1 MNAVMHSEPRF
12 MYHVFHPLCAACVE
26 LFCLQKNEDG
36 GGQHM
41 GNINNTLRGL
51 CIPGIV
57 FLVWVT
63 GSFFSFWNTYIIPP
77 PQEVAGAFFH
87 SLLDGTLLKHLLV
100 SIYRVFA
107 GFSAAFLLAFPLGV
121 LLAMNKGWNVY
132 LHITLE
138 CLRHIPPLATI
149 PILIL
154 WFGIGELPKLLIVI
168 MATFFPIFFNTL
180 HGVGSCDPKWVEV
193 GQSFGM
199 SRREIFRHV
208 VMPAALPSVLVGMRL
223 GLGYSWR
230 ALVGA
235 ELIAA
240 SSGIGYMILD
250 AEQLSRPDIVI
261 IGILTIGV
269 MGTLIDWSFFGLT
282 RKCIPW
288 KEGDETNYGRG

>member
-1 MNAVMHSEPRF
+1 MSN
-12 MYHVFHPLCAACVE
+12 
-26 LFCLQKNEDG
+26 KN
-36 GGQHM
+36 
-41 GNINNTLRGL
+41 NGL
-51 CIPGIV
+51 KGLYIPGIV
-57 FLVWVT
+57 LLFWVI
-63 GSFFSFWNTYIIPP
+63 GSWFSLWNTYIIPP
-77 PQEVAGAFFH
+77 PSEVAGAFFQ
-87 SLLDGTLLKHLLV
+87 SITDGTLSKHLLV
-100 SIYRVFA
+100 SFYRVFA
-107 GFSAAFLLAFPLGV
+107 GFLAALLLAFPLGV
-121 LLAMNKGWNVY
+121 LLGMNKHWNVY
-132 LHITLE
+132 LHTTLE
-138 CLRHIPPLATI
+138 WLRHIPPLATI

-154 WFGIGELPKLLIVI
+154 WFGIGELPKLLIVV

-180 HGVGSCDPKWVEV
+180 HGVSSCDIKWVEV

-199 SRREIFRHV
+199 NRREIFRYV

-269 MGTLIDWSFFGLT
+269 MGTLIDWGFFGLT